1 MREKA
6 ARVKMA
12 LEFLIGAEP
21 HFLGEPVELG
31 NQPLPR

>member
-21 HFLGEPVELG
+21 HFLGDPVELG
-31 NQPLPR
+31 NQELPR